1 VSTLNSGNG
10 PNLVKALERQSERA
24 YAARYGVE
32 PGEVTVEGGRVH
44 IRSEKLIAT
53 FKLRDDAAEK

>member
-10 PNLVKALERQSERA
+10 PNLVKALERQTERA

-32 PGEVTVEGGRVH
+32 PGEVTVEGGRPG
-44 IRSEKLIAT
+44 
-53 FKLRDDAAEK
+53 